1 MRSLD
6 AGGALDP
13 FRAPRAIFWVALL
26 IRVAYITLAHTY
38 RFTPIEHHFHYGFE
52 IGQIA
57 QSLVNGTGYAN
68 PFCAPSG
75 PTAWVTPLY
84 PMMLAGVFKCFGVFS
99 GLSAWVMLCLN
110 SLFNALM
117 VPLIWEVGVRCFDLR
132 VARWSA
138 WIWVLYPAAMQF
150 AVKWVWETALTAF
163 LFQLTLV
170 LALRAGRVGNRA
182 GDGPTWRRWLG
193 FGFIWG
199 LIALSNPGL
208 LLFLPVC
215 GVWILAR
222 SGRSWPRQLPQAF
235 CAGLVFLALLAPWC
249 LRNQGV
255 FHAFVPLR
263 TNFGVELDLGN
274 GPGAT
279 GFLMSYDHPVV
290 NPEQYKLYKQ
300 MGELRYSAA
309 RGAQAMQTIRADVPR
324 FLRLCLTRIY
334 FFWFSIPNPEGRPF
348 GDLGRALNFAFA
360 SLVGILGLALALR
373 RRCAASSL
381 FAAAFLLL
389 PLLYYAVA
397 ATSRF
402 RHPLEPLMTIL
413 AVFLFQQA
421 EKKFG
426 FTLPV
431 LRRLWPTC

>member
-1 MRSLD
+1 
-6 AGGALDP
+6 
-13 FRAPRAIFWVALL
+13 
-26 IRVAYITLAHTY
+26 
-38 RFTPIEHHFHYGFE
+38 
-52 IGQIA
+52 
-57 QSLVNGTGYAN
+57 
-68 PFCAPSG
+68 
-75 PTAWVTPLY
+75 
-84 PMMLAGVFKCFGVFS
+84 
-99 GLSAWVMLCLN
+99 
-110 SLFNALM
+110 
-117 VPLIWEVGVRCFDLR
+117 LIWEVGVRCFDLR